1 MLKESATTPLA
12 PFAGLWAYPWD
23 IAQWGI
29 KRTVEKVRSAGI
41 TDLSVAT
48 VYHSG
53 QILSLATGEP
63 RFFTRN
69 DGPLFS
75 FRQDVWQ
82 DGGLEIRPQ
91 QFYRELSGQLRAEG
105 IRLRGW
111 VIAGHDQTHLKPV
124 INAFGQEIRHA
135 ACPVANQEQFVQM
148 IRDLAAWN
156 VFSGLDLE
164 SVGYTAAVHGAHHDI
179 SGIVITPLLRILLS
193 VCFCPSC
200 AAVFG
205 GATAWE
211 AFHQE
216 VRDSVVQLVAQ
227 EPAPLEPMAEV
238 ATYLVEHPQFVQFLS
253 QRSRT
258 IEDIIRRAAASSGN
272 MALATMLVP
281 YGGQAQLSWME
292 GVLADPS
299 VAWDVIALGYASPQA
314 LQHDVNWLYR
324 KGWDPS
330 RIIVGQTLTATMT
343 ADFDQAQMRLRA
355 ALNLGIQRF
364 TFYNMGLLNAQRW
377 NWMTALVQQIR
388 ASI

>member
-1 MLKESATTPLA
+1 MLKESATGALA
-12 PFAGLWAYPWD
+12 PFAGVWAYPWD

-29 KRTVEKVRSAGI
+29 KRTVEKVRNAGI

-69 DGPLFS
+69 DGPLFR

-148 IRDLAAWN
+148 ITDLATWD

-164 SVGYTAAVHGAHHDI
+164 SVGYTAAVHDAHHDI
-179 SGIVITPLLRILLS
+179 SGIVITPLLRILSFVRCCVWRRHRMGTFSSGGTRQRCPTCGSGTSTPRANGGSRDLS
-193 VCFCPSC
+193 
-200 AAVFG
+200 G
-205 GATAWE
+205 GASPVCSISVTAQPDHRRYYPTRCWE
-211 AFHQE
+211 QPEHGSGHDACPLWRSSPVVLDGGGAGGSIGCRGCDC
-216 VRDSVVQLVAQ
+216 VRVCVSPSTAARCELAVPEGLGSIPDYCGADTHSRYDS
-227 EPAPLEPMAEV
+227 
-238 ATYLVEHPQFVQFLS
+238 
-253 QRSRT
+253 
-258 IEDIIRRAAASSGN
+258 
-272 MALATMLVP
+272 
-281 YGGQAQLSWME
+281 
-292 GVLADPS
+292 
-299 VAWDVIALGYASPQA
+299 
-314 LQHDVNWLYR
+314 
-324 KGWDPS
+324 
-330 RIIVGQTLTATMT
+330 
-343 ADFDQAQMRLRA
+343 
-355 ALNLGIQRF
+355 
-364 TFYNMGLLNAQRW
+364 GL
-377 NWMTALVQQIR
+377 
-388 ASI
+388 